1 MIKRMV
7 ILISGRGSNMQALL
21 QAGLPAEISA
31 VISNEPLARGLDIAH
46 RFGVRTEIVD
56 HREFPDR
63 PAFDLALGDAIVRHG
78 PHLVVLA
85 GFMRVLTAGF
95 IERFAGK
102 LINIHPSLLPAFP
115 GIHTHRRA
123 LEEGA
128 RIHGCTVHFVTP
140 SLDSGPIIV
149 QSAVAV
155 LPEDTEEAL
164 AARVLQQEH
173 LVLPQAVRWFLDGRL
188 QVQGNRVLI
197 GGACR
202 YPNPITSPLP
212 T

>member
-1 MIKRMV
+1 MQRLV

-31 VISNEPLARGLDIAH
+31 VISNEPLARGLDIA
-46 RFGVRTEIVD
+46 RRSGARTEVVD

-63 PAFDLALGDAIVRHG
+63 PAFDLALGEAIARHD

-85 GFMRVLTAGF
+85 GFMRVLTRGF
-95 IERFAGK
+95 VERFAGK
-102 LINIHPSLLPAFP
+102 LINIHPSLLPAFQ

-123 LEEGA
+123 LEEGV

-149 QSAVAV
+149 QSAVPV
-155 LPEDTEEAL
+155 LPDDTEEAL

-188 QVQGNRVLI
+188 QVQGNRVLVA
-197 GGACR
+197 GPCR